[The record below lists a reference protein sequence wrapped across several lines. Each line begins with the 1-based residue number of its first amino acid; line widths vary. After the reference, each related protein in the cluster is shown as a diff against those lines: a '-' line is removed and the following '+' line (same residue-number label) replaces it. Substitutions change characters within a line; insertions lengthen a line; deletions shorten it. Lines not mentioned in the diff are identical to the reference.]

1 VTLVT
6 LPASLDVAIEAAL
19 GVASGG
25 SIPGFVKP
33 TGESLHRPLWEQHFF
48 ESCRR
53 ALQTLISGPD
63 DRGVLQ
69 VCSAGPTDGRSAVA
83 AAMAV
88 SLGRTYGEPV
98 ALLDADFTRT
108 GDVAQVFGVDPAPGL
123 ADWLEHSERLRVVAG
138 GSNRQLYLLPAGR
151 HYRDPAW
158 LYRDIVQRQV
168 VPTFLQHFRWVV
180 MDLPPLMVEPAGAQ
194 LLSLGGWHVLVGRY
208 RHTTMRDLEE
218 AAELLRGSP
227 ATGFLLTG
235 ETSRVPAWLRRLI

>member
-1 VTLVT
+1 MRVVT
-6 LPASLDVAIEAAL
+6 LPASLDHALEAAL
-19 GVASGG
+19 GVARGG

-33 TGESLHRPLWEQHFF
+33 TGESLRRPTWEPHFF
-48 ESCRR
+48 EGCRR

-69 VCSAGPTDGRSAVA
+69 VCSAGPADGRSTVA

-108 GDVAQVFGVDPAPGL
+108 GDLAQVFGVEPAPGL

-138 GSNRQLYLLPAGR
+138 GSNRQLYLVPAGR

-158 LYRDIVQRQV
+158 LYRDIVQRRV
-168 VPTFLQHFRWVV
+168 VQTFLQHFRWVV
-180 MDLPPLMVEPAGAQ
+180 MDMPPLVVEPAGAQ
-194 LLSLGGWHVLVGRY
+194 LLAVGTWHVLAGRY

-218 AAELLRGSP
+218 AAEMLRGSR
-227 ATGFLLTG
+227 AAGFVLTG
-235 ETSRVPAWLRRLI
+235 ETSRVPGWLRRLI